1 MRIQIAYLGRAYP
14 LAKQLP
20 GQLQLAERA
29 GIAEALSEIAKL
41 LGEGNQLPGSCLV
54 TVAGEHLGT
63 ISRHTER
70 SLRDGDELVLIAP
83 VAGG

>member
-1 MRIQIAYLGRAYP
+1 MRIHLAYLGRAYP

-20 GQLQLAERA
+20 KQLQLGDRA
-29 GIAEALSEIAKL
+29 GVAEALREIATL
-41 LGEGNQLPGSCLV
+41 LADGDQLSDSCLV

-63 ISRHTER
+63 IARHSER
-70 SLRDGDELVLIAP
+70 SLRDGNELVLIAP